1 MALKAHLKR
10 TLEHWPALYAGL
22 LRLRASVH
30 PNSGEP
36 ELQLLPR
43 LCPGD
48 ETAID
53 VGANHGDY
61 SAILVGLA
69 RDVIAVEPNP
79 DVVRVLEARL
89 GDEIRRKRL
98 QLVRGAFGSEAG
110 TARLFIPD
118 AGSALGSLD
127 APPIATGGKAIEVLV
142 RRLDDLARGRR
153 VGFIKIDVEG
163 YEAAVLRGGM
173 AVISESRPTLL
184 IEIEERHRKGALEEV
199 CGLLKPLGY
208 RGFYLHSGRLEP
220 VESFDS
226 ERLQNAAALDAD
238 GANRLAGSTYINN
251 FIFAARPDVLNVL
264 ASPAS
269 GERGQ
274 YEHR

>member
-10 TLEHWPALYAGL
+10 TLEHWPKLYAGL
-22 LRLRASVH
+22 LRLRAYVH
-30 PNSGEP
+30 PTAGEP
-36 ELQLLPR
+36 ELQLLPK

-61 SAILVGLA
+61 SAVLVGLA

-79 DVVRVLEARL
+79 AVVRVLEARL

-118 AGSALGSLD
+118 SGSALGSLD

-208 RGFYLHSGRLEP
+208 RGFYLHSGRFEP
-220 VESFDS
+220 VERFDS
-226 ERLQNAAALDAD
+226 QRLQNAAALDAD

-264 ASPAS
+264 ASPAP
-269 GERGQ
+269 GERG
-274 YEHR
+274 

>member
-10 TLEHWPALYAGL
+10 TLEHWPALYAAL
-22 LRLRASVH
+22 LRLRAYLR
-30 PNSGEP
+30 PTAGEP
-36 ELQLLPR
+36 ELRLLPG

-61 SAILVGLA
+61 SAILVDLA

-79 DVVRVLEARL
+79 GIVRVLEARL
-89 GDEIRRKRL
+89 GDQIRRQRL
-98 QLVRGAFGSEAG
+98 QLVRGALGAEAG
-110 TARLFIPD
+110 TARLFVPD
-118 AGSALGSLD
+118 AGSGLGSLD
-127 APPIATGGKAIEVLV
+127 APQIATAGKAIDVSV
-142 RRLDDLARGRR
+142 SRLDDLARGRR

-163 YEAAVLRGGM
+163 YEVAVLRGGM
-173 AVISESRPTLL
+173 AIISDSRPTLL

-199 CGLLKPLGY
+199 CHLLKPLGY
-208 RGFYLHSGRLEP
+208 RGFYLYSGRFQP
-220 VESFDS
+220 VEGFDP
-226 ERLQNAAALDAD
+226 ERLQNAAALDAA

-264 ASPAS
+264 ASPAL
-269 GERGQ
+269 GERG
-274 YEHR
+274 

>member
-22 LRLRASVH
+22 LRLRAYVH
-30 PNSGEP
+30 PTAGEP

-89 GDEIRRKRL
+89 GDDIRRQRL
-98 QLVRGAFGSEAG
+98 QLVRGALGAEAG

-142 RRLDDLARGRR
+142 RRLDDLVRGHR

-173 AVISESRPTLL
+173 AIISEFASNTSDRDRGAPP
-184 IEIEERHRKGALEEV
+184 KGCA
-199 CGLLKPLGY
+199 
-208 RGFYLHSGRLEP
+208 
-220 VESFDS
+220 
-226 ERLQNAAALDAD
+226 
-238 GANRLAGSTYINN
+238 
-251 FIFAARPDVLNVL
+251 
-264 ASPAS
+264 
-269 GERGQ
+269 
-274 YEHR
+274 

>member
-1 MALKAHLKR
+1 MALKALLKR
-10 TLEHWPALYAGL
+10 TLEQWPALYAGL
-22 LRLRASVH
+22 LRLRAYLH
-30 PNSGEP
+30 PTAGEP
-36 ELQLLPR
+36 ELRLLPR

-48 ETAID
+48 EIAID

-79 DVVRVLEARL
+79 DIVRVLEARL
-89 GDEIRRKRL
+89 GDDIRRKRL
-98 QLVRGAFGSEAG
+98 QLVRGALGAEAG

-127 APPIATGGKAIEVLV
+127 APPIVTGGKAIEVLV
-142 RRLDDLARGRR
+142 HRLDDLVRGHR
-153 VGFIKIDVEG
+153 VGFMKIDVEG

-184 IEIEERHRKGALEEV
+184 IEIEERHRKGALGEV

-208 RGFYLHSGRLEP
+208 RGFYLHSGRFEP

-269 GERGQ
+269 GE
-274 YEHR
+274 